1 MIVIMSLSIITSN
14 NIFYAEAKNEKFKE
28 LPIVN
33 DRNLEVQV
41 YAHGFKFTT
50 GMAFLGANDLLLIE
64 KNTGRVIHV
73 HNGTKVDTIFDAN
86 VANTSERGLLGIAIS
101 DASNIPRYVFLF
113 YTESEGRDGGR
124 PLGNRLYRYE
134 FVDDKL
140 INPVLLLDLP
150 LLPGPSHDGGVLKI
164 GPDNK
169 SVYLVI
175 GNLNYAQNETYIT
188 RTQNE
193 KLGPPPDGRG
203 GILRVTFDGGVING
217 KGILGEGHPLDKY
230 FAYGLRNSFGI
241 GFDPLTGNLWDTEN
255 GQSTHDEINLVLPGF
270 NSGWRHIQGLSTLD
284 SSFNKDDLEDFGGNG
299 VYRDPEFEWLKT
311 VAPTSIL
318 FFNSGTLGNKYRDS
332 MFVGSVDNGT
342 IYNFNLDPTRTH
354 LVLSGALADKVAN
367 SQEELKDIIFGINF
381 GIITGLEKGQ
391 DQNLYVLTNYKHDGT
406 IFKIVPIKRS

>member
-1 MIVIMSLSIITSN
+1 MIIITSLTIINYN
-14 NIFYAEAKNEKFKE
+14 NIFFAEAKAQKFKE
-28 LPIVN
+28 LPVVN
-33 DRNLEVQV
+33 DKNLQVQV

-73 HNGTKVDTIFDAN
+73 HNGTKVNTIFDAN
-86 VANTSERGLLGIAIS
+86 VANTSERGLLGIAVS
-101 DASNIPRYVFLF
+101 DASINPRYVFLF
-113 YTESEGRDGGR
+113 YTESEGQDGGK
-124 PLGNRLYRYE
+124 PLGNRLYRYQL
-134 FVDDKL
+134 VDDKL
-140 INPVLLLDLP
+140 VNPVLLLDLP

-169 SVYLVI
+169 SIYLVI

-188 RTQNE
+188 RTQNA
-193 KLGPPPDGRG
+193 KMGPPPDGRG
-203 GILRVTFDGGVING
+203 GILRVTFDGGVVNG
-217 KGILGEGHPLDKY
+217 KGILGDGNPLDKY

-270 NSGWRHIQGLSTLD
+270 NSGWRQVQGLSTLT
-284 SSFNKDDLEDFGGNG
+284 SSFNRNELEDFGGRG
-299 VYRDPEFEWLKT
+299 VYREPEFEWFKT

-318 FFNSGTLGNKYRDS
+318 FFNSDNLGNKYHDS

-342 IYNFNLDPTRTH
+342 IYNFSLDPTRTH
-354 LVLSGALADKVAN
+354 LVLTGKLADKVAN
-367 SQEELKDIIFGINF
+367 SQDELKDIIFGTNF

-406 IFKIVPIKRS
+406 IFKISPVNTS

>member
-1 MIVIMSLSIITSN
+1 MIIIISLSIISYN
-14 NIFYAEAKNEKFKE
+14 NIFFAEAKAQKFKE
-28 LPIVN
+28 LPVVN
-33 DRNLEVQV
+33 DKNLQVQV

-50 GMAFLGANDLLLIE
+50 GMAFLGADDVLLIE

-73 HNGTKVDTIFDAN
+73 RNVTKVDTIFDAN
-86 VANTSERGLLGIAIS
+86 VANTSERGLLGIAVS
-101 DASNIPRYVFLF
+101 DASITPRYVFLF
-113 YTESEGRDGGR
+113 YTESEGQDGGK
-124 PLGNRLYRYE
+124 PLGNRLYR
-134 FVDDKL
+134 FQLVDEKL

-150 LLPGPSHDGGVLKI
+150 ILPGPSHDGGVLKI

-169 SVYLVI
+169 SIYLVI

-188 RTQNE
+188 RTQNA
-193 KLGPPPDGRG
+193 KTGPPPDGRG
-203 GILRVTFDGGVING
+203 GILRVTFDGGVVNG
-217 KGILGEGHPLDKY
+217 KGILGDGHPIDKY

-270 NSGWRHIQGLSTLD
+270 NSGWKQIQGLSTLA
-284 SSFNKDDLEDFGGNG
+284 SSFNKNELEDFGGKG
-299 VYRDPEFEWLKT
+299 VYRDPEFEWFKT

-318 FFNSGTLGNKYRDS
+318 FFNSDSLGNKYRDS

-354 LVLSGALADKVAN
+354 LVLTGKLADKVAN
-367 SQEELKDIIFGINF
+367 SQEELKDIIFGTDF

-406 IFKIVPIKRS
+406 IFKISPINKS